1 MSIVSK
7 EVGSLEEL
15 NPEAKMFKYNL
26 LCALLGSPFHSS
38 TDSSLVSPWA
48 RRNRALPEALKILER
63 EMGEGLQI
71 HKSPMLAALRSLAK
85 SLLMTLISHDII
97 NTSPLWQL

>member
-1 MSIVSK
+1 MNIVSK

-38 TDSSLVSPWA
+38 SDSSLGSLQA
-48 RRNRALPEALKILER
+48 RCNRALPEALKILER
-63 EMGEGLQI
+63 GMGVGC
-71 HKSPMLAALRSLAK
+71 KYR
-85 SLLMTLISHDII
+85 
-97 NTSPLWQL
+97 